1 MVKFLKA
8 LKNFVSPS
16 YWAEKIGDKTGLYDK
31 AENSKLR
38 KWADS
43 LEGWQWWTYQIVGG
57 ILFVVVIEWLLNQV
71 GMTMLPWR

>member
-1 MVKFLKA
+1 MIKILKKI
-8 LKNFVSPS
+8 KNWVNPN
-16 YWAEKIGDKTGLYDK
+16 YWANKVGESSGLYDK
-31 AENSKLR
+31 ARNSKSR

-71 GMTMLPWR
+71 GMTMLPWK